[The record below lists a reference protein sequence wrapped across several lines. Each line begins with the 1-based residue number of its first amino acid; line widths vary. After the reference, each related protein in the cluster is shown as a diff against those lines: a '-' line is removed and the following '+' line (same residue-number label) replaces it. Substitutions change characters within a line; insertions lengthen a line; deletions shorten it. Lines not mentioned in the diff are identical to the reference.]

1 LLRGQLYW
9 VEWEPGRG
17 SEQQGR
23 RPALIVQ
30 TDAGNRSQRYTNT
43 IVVAVSTAA
52 HNVPTHVTVEPS
64 SANGLRR
71 RSYVL
76 CEQLMT
82 LSKERLGD
90 LIGELDAATMEHV
103 DRALKRVLSLP

>member
-30 TDAGNRSQRYTNT
+30 TDLGNRSPRYTNT

-52 HNVPTHVTVEPS
+52 HDVPTHVMVEPS
-64 SANGLRR
+64 EANGLRR
-71 RSYVL
+71 RSYIL

-82 LSKERLGD
+82 ISKERLSEP
-90 LIGELDAATMEHV
+90 IGELDAATMDRV